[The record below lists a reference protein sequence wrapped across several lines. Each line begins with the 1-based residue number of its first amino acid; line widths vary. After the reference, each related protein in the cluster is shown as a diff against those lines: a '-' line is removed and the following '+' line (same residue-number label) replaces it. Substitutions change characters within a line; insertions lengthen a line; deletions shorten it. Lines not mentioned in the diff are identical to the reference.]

1 MSSIV
6 HTGVLMYH
14 ESMIP
19 VIANV
24 ATVNGPALMGTILIF
39 HL

>member
-24 ATVNGPALMGTILIF
+24 ATVSGPALMGTILIF